1 MSAGLLLLVQGI
13 LILQPTHTPKQKETG
28 TILHSILNGACIVSL
43 IAGLIIIEYNKF
55 AHNAFHFT
63 SIHGKLGLI
72 TFVFFIIQA
81 IVGITQ
87 YYIPQL
93 YGGIDNAKAIW
104 KYHRFS
110 GYVVLPLSLI
120 TVSAATQVDFNKN
133 VLHIQLWSV
142 IVASVLVVVGIG
154 ARIHLQKL
162 GLK

>member
-13 LILQPTHTPKQKETG
+13 LILQPTHTPKQKEKG
-28 TILHSILNGACIVSL
+28 TVLHSIFNGGGILSL

-55 AHNAFHFT
+55 AHGAYHFT

-72 TFVFFIIQA
+72 TFIFFITQA
-81 IVGITQ
+81 IVGLTQ
-87 YYIPQL
+87 YYTPQI
-93 YGGIDNAKAIW
+93 YGGVDNAKAIY
-104 KYHRFS
+104 KYHRIS
-110 GYVVLPLSLI
+110 GYIVLPLSLVA
-120 TVSAATQVDFNKN
+120 VSAATQVDFNKN

-142 IVASVLVVVGIG
+142 IVASTLIIVGIG